1 MNAVHRADGS
11 RLVPFIASFALGMWF
26 MSGCGGS
33 SSDEDVGMTTT
44 YSLPTSCNEAHDN
57 NSATGSGTAWPSSFE
72 VGRTATAAELLAW
85 DIDVSP
91 DGAGLPEGHGNA
103 KAGET
108 VYLDKCASCHGM
120 NGEGA
125 LADRLVGRDP
135 RAGFPFGQSLS
146 FLEKKS
152 IGNYWPYATTVFDY
166 TNRAMPQNAP
176 GSLTANEVY
185 SLVAYLLYK
194 NEIVSED
201 FVVDALTLPAIAMP
215 AANRFV
221 PDSRCG
227 GPEIR

>member
-1 MNAVHRADGS
+1 
-11 RLVPFIASFALGMWF
+11 
-26 MSGCGGS
+26 
-33 SSDEDVGMTTT
+33 
-44 YSLPTSCNEAHDN
+44 
-57 NSATGSGTAWPSSFE
+57 
-72 VGRTATAAELLAW
+72 
-85 DIDVSP
+85 
-91 DGAGLPEGHGNA
+91 
-103 KAGET
+103 
-108 VYLDKCASCHGM
+108 M

-152 IGNYWPYATTVFDY
+152 IGNYWPYATTLFDY

>member
-1 MNAVHRADGS
+1 
-11 RLVPFIASFALGMWF
+11 
-26 MSGCGGS
+26 
-33 SSDEDVGMTTT
+33 MTTMN
-44 YSLPTSCNEAHDN
+44 SLTTSCDASHDD
-57 NSATGSGTAWPSSFE
+57 SRATRSGKAWPSSFD
-72 VGRTATAAELLAW
+72 VGRIATDAEIRAW

-91 DGAGLPEGHGNA
+91 DGTGLPQGRGTA
-103 KAGET
+103 KVGEA
-108 VYLDKCASCHGM
+108 VYSEKCASCHGM
-120 NGEGA
+120 NGEGGP
-125 LADRLVGRDP
+125 ADRLVGRDP
-135 RAGFPFGQSLS
+135 RSGFLFGQSLS

-152 IGNYWPYATTVFDY
+152 IGNYWPYATTLFDY

-176 GSLTANEVY
+176 RSLTGDEVY

-194 NEIVSED
+194 NEIVAED